1 VTPAEHEQTE
11 WEASSAWADGYVAG
25 YMACDAALVAALAL
39 VLSDATTDDYRAAVS
54 HHHRRQDF
62 YRRRADADRGLIVHP
77 AATWHGLYPG
87 GPVDFETG
95 RLVSQR
101 IGAAA

>member
-1 VTPAEHEQTE
+1 VTPAEHEQVE
-11 WEASSAWADGYVAG
+11 WEVGTAWAAG
-25 YMACDAALVAALAL
+25 YAAGYLAADAALVAALAL
-39 VLSDATTDDYRAAVS
+39 VLSDATAADYQAAVR
-54 HHHRRQDF
+54 HHHRQQDF
-62 YRRRADADRGLIVHP
+62 QRRRADADRGLIVHP